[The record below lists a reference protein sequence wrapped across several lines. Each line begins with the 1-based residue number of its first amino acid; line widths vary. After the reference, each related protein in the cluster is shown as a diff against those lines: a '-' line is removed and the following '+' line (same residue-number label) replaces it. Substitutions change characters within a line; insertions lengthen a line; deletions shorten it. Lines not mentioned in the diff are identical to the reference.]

1 MKRIS
6 VKNIIKNIK
15 KLPPKFIVLVL
26 IIIILLS
33 TIITIIIVQASKQK
47 AVIYTGDNL
56 NENKYPQYKELLDK
70 LKEEHPNWT
79 FTLFYTKLNWS
90 SVIKNEGHSNTRT
103 TPLNLIPA
111 SKTYSGEWQCD

>member
-1 MKRIS
+1 MKRSS
-6 VKNIIKNIK
+6 VKNIIKNVK
-15 KLPPKFIVLVL
+15 KLPPKFIALGLV
-26 IIIILLS
+26 IVILLC
-33 TIITIIIVQASKQK
+33 TIITIIIVPASIQK

-90 SVIKNEGHSNTRT
+90 
-103 TPLNLIPA
+103 
-111 SKTYSGEWQCD
+111 

>member
-79 FTLFYTKLNWS
+79 FTLF
-90 SVIKNEGHSNTRT
+90 
-103 TPLNLIPA
+103 
-111 SKTYSGEWQCD
+111 

>member
-15 KLPPKFIVLVL
+15 KLPPKFIVSLL

-90 SVIKNEGHSNTRT
+90 SVIKNESHSQEIIER
-103 TPLNLIPA
+103 LHQI
-111 SKTYSGEWQCD
+111 

>member
-56 NENKYPQYKELLDK
+56 NENKYPQYKELLDLYEIK
-70 LKEEHPNWT
+70 LE
-79 FTLFYTKLNWS
+79 FSY
-90 SVIKNEGHSNTRT
+90 
-103 TPLNLIPA
+103 
-111 SKTYSGEWQCD
+111 